1 MIIHNLERIC
11 TTWSCSRYKRKVT
24 KFLVLRFPFSRP
36 RLLPFI
42 FPRITEPYILK
53 ELRTS
58 GSHLWIQPVRK
69 WTLSEVV
76 RLLDGTSN
84 DRMEESPMRKN
95 VLRGVITPVDV
106 IHGCETSF
114 SMVHESNARWNH
126 AETEGE
132 QLLAYANAFLI
143 CVHSDDI
150 YLKYRVEHFTKRLG
164 NVGSHVSYFP
174 STSNIE
180 WLLTWL
186 RAACR
191 AFNREREREKK
202 NTSQKKDK
210 KKEEKNKKENGE
222 KIRRKSRSFRDAEK
236 FMCRYG
242 MHKRWTGHVTSWTRS
257 PRTFRSEH
265 ICLELLQSALLAPS
279 SVKRM
284 RIWITDETFSKDTPV
299 IGQIC
304 TWAGRSNKWFS
315 YRFVIAKWDYII
327 SSLCVDRLEKRVNNS
342 KVVLL

>member
-191 AFNREREREKK
+191 AFNRERERERKK
-202 NTSQKKDK
+202 TLPKKRIK
-210 KKEEKNKKENGE
+210 KKKKKIKKRMEKKY
-222 KIRRKSRSFRDAEK
+222 AEK
-236 FMCRYG
+236 VDPF
-242 MHKRWTGHVTSWTRS
+242 
-257 PRTFRSEH
+257 
-265 ICLELLQSALLAPS
+265 A
-279 SVKRM
+279 M
-284 RIWITDETFSKDTPV
+284 RK
-299 IGQIC
+299 
-304 TWAGRSNKWFS
+304 N
-315 YRFVIAKWDYII
+315 
-327 SSLCVDRLEKRVNNS
+327 LCVATECINDEPATSRPERARRERSGQNIFVSSYYNQLCS
-342 KVVLL
+342 LLLPSNGWEYE